1 MLAVGRVNLD
11 RLHSDQTDD
20 AAGLRVAG
28 EYKKLELTGALSQTL
43 DRDRIYTGSIR
54 WKAQIAAKNLDS
66 YNRMSLGGISG
77 IRAYSSI
84 DGVGDQGVQ
93 ASFDLIH
100 QIVPDVYGGVFY
112 DVGMIKNNH
121 SPLINA
127 TDKQAYVLQGAG
139 WQVGGKIQQF
149 NWALAMAQSF
159 GKTPGAGVWTA
170 ANTRPGDFRVN
181 FSVTRAF
188 N

>member
-1 MLAVGRVNLD
+1 
-11 RLHSDQTDD
+11 
-20 AAGLRVAG
+20 
-28 EYKKLELTGALSQTL
+28 
-43 DRDRIYTGSIR
+43 
-54 WKAQIAAKNLDS
+54 
-66 YNRMSLGGISG
+66 MSLGGING

-93 ASFDLIH
+93 TSFDLIH

-112 DVGMIKNNH
+112 DVGMIKTNH

-159 GKTPGAGVWTA
+159 GKTLGAGAWTA
-170 ANTRPGDFRVN
+170 ANTRIGEPRVN